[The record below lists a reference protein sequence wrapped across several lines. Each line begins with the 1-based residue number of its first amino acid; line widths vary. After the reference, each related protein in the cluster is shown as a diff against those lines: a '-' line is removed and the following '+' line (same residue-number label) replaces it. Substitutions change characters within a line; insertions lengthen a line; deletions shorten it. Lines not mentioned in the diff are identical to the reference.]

1 MRAITK
7 TEEVPTFLGII
18 KFIEQISKFEKYRNT
33 QPRFIIEWSRGDI
46 DKFLEEVP
54 RENTRML
61 SMSNINVDET
71 AYYTYLYAP
80 LNYMIFIKEKV

>member
-18 KFIEQISKFEKYRNT
+18 KFIEQISKFKKYRNT
-33 QPRFIIEWSRGDI
+33 QPRFIIEWSKEDV

-61 SMSNINVDET
+61 SMSNINVEGIPFL
-71 AYYTYLYAP
+71 TYLYSP
-80 LNYMIFIKEKV
+80 LNYMIFIKEKE